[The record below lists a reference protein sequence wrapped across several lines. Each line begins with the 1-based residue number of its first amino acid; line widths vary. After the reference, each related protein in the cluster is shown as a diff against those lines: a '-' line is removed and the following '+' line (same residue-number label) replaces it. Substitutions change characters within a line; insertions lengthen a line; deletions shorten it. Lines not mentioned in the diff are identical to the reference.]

1 MATDSNIVNVIAER
15 YALAVYELA
24 DEGRILDNIAQDLTK
39 LQSLLDES
47 EDLKIL
53 ISSPLIDTDKKKLA
67 IEKIMQKAEA
77 NSLTQRFI
85 AVIAQN
91 NRLFILPATI
101 EAFLAELAGRR
112 GEIIA
117 EVTSAKE
124 LNESQMDSV
133 TNVLRGALG
142 NKVTVDAKID
152 SSLIGGLIVRVGS
165 RMIDASL
172 KTKLQRLQLAMK
184 GAQ

>member
-67 IEKIMQKAEA
+67 IEKIM
-77 NSLTQRFI
+77 
-85 AVIAQN
+85 
-91 NRLFILPATI
+91 
-101 EAFLAELAGRR
+101 
-112 GEIIA
+112 
-117 EVTSAKE
+117 
-124 LNESQMDSV
+124 
-133 TNVLRGALG
+133 
-142 NKVTVDAKID
+142 
-152 SSLIGGLIVRVGS
+152 
-165 RMIDASL
+165 
-172 KTKLQRLQLAMK
+172 
-184 GAQ
+184 

>member
-67 IEKIMQKAEA
+67 IE
-77 NSLTQRFI
+77 
-85 AVIAQN
+85 
-91 NRLFILPATI
+91 
-101 EAFLAELAGRR
+101 
-112 GEIIA
+112 
-117 EVTSAKE
+117 
-124 LNESQMDSV
+124 
-133 TNVLRGALG
+133 
-142 NKVTVDAKID
+142 
-152 SSLIGGLIVRVGS
+152 
-165 RMIDASL
+165 
-172 KTKLQRLQLAMK
+172 
-184 GAQ
+184 